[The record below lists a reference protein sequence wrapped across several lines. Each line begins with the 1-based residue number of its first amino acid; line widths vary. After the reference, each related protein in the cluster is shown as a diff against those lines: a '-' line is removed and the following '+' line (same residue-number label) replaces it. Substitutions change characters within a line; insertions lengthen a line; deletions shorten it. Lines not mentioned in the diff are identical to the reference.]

1 VVGAMVLIGL
11 PGLLRE
17 FEEYRLLI
25 YGGAIVAI
33 MVLRPQGL
41 IPNVRRSR
49 ELKEEEV
56 EQDAWARAATGEA
69 EAVVGVVPGGGL
81 GGEREDPE

>member
-1 VVGAMVLIGL
+1 
-11 PGLLRE
+11 
-17 FEEYRLLI
+17 
-25 YGGAIVAI
+25 
-33 MVLRPQGL
+33 
-41 IPNVRRSR
+41 VRRSR

-81 GGEREDPE
+81 GGEREGPE